1 MHTAICMLTN
11 PKLDGA
17 WLQLISYYLILK
29 VQGGGVQQMHDY
41 LRDSADILNKNED
54 TTPSISTLR
63 TNYNLILNL
72 FQFILLL

>member
-1 MHTAICMLTN
+1 
-11 PKLDGA
+11 
-17 WLQLISYYLILK
+17 
-29 VQGGGVQQMHDY
+29 MHDY